1 MLGAAMDHT
10 AVCVPNT
17 SPPPQPL
24 HENSLILC
32 PILVKLIQ
40 LQLPTPL
47 SKMTRDSAKPFECY

>member
-10 AVCVPNT
+10 AVRVPNT
-17 SPPPQPL
+17 SPTPQPL

-32 PILVKLIQ
+32 TILVKLIQ

-47 SKMTRDSAKPFECY
+47 SKILP